1 MPATRSCHA
10 RLSVAACAASQV
22 ALHEQCVQFGRVPG
36 QSPVAD
42 LGDAELA
49 LDDAKG
55 VFALGPDG
63 VYDPSAPLESISV
76 PTIGS

>member
-22 ALHEQCVQFGRVPG
+22 ALQQRVQLGRVLG

-63 VYDPSAPLESISV
+63 VYDPSARLESISV